1 MKNKKIHNI
10 VKLKPYRIMT
20 CSVCVNGYEIYGYK
34 TWATQSPW
42 QSNGI
47 IKLFRKENIE
57 VLGLIKEDGE

>member
-1 MKNKKIHNI
+1 
-10 VKLKPYRIMT
+10 MT